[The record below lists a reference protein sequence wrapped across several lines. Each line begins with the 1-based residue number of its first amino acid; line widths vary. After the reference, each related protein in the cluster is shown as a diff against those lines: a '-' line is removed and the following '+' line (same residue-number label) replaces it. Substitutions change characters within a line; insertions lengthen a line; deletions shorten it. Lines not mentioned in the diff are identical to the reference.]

1 MTGQSSSNS
10 GVTWRRQQ
18 LLDKFLAGEIDRET
32 YDALLTE
39 LAELQQVSDSGAA
52 ASASWPGSTP
62 SASASGDEAPQVSVT
77 KTRLGLSPNATVSP
91 TALPG
96 PGDELSGF
104 RLEERLGRGGMG
116 EVWKA
121 SDLIGERTVV
131 LKLLHP
137 ELSHH
142 PEQMAAVKQMF
153 HRVHDLQHQH
163 ICPLYLLGHDA
174 RYGYYIVMKYLKG
187 VTLAAHRKA
196 FVAKHGSFPLSEVAR
211 ILAPIAAALD
221 FAHAAHVLHRDV
233 KPQNIMLGDEAAAR
247 DAAAIQL
254 VDFGLA
260 AELHSSPSRISSTS
274 SIVGGTY
281 PYMSPEQWRGEPLAA
296 RADQYALAVVAY
308 ELLAGRR
315 PFDSNDPTIL
325 RLCVLNDVAPRIEG
339 LDAQTHTVL
348 SRGLAKEQSQRF
360 PNCTAFIAALAATV
374 TALPAR
380 SAIPVRTTPA
390 KPTGALSEAPVQS
403 RATSSP
409 SRSLSS
415 SNSPRSG
422 KPRDVVPAEVV
433 HELDELIAPVTARSK
448 QPLEVRSPSSVRSPR
463 DVDDWDD
470 ETESGS
476 ALREANQR
484 ATFWV
489 GLLGGFGVVTAAS
502 LALFAFWGASRIWKP
517 PVEVG
522 GSSQNVVAINGTPG
536 NNTDAKLPHE
546 NGANGSGAKGE
557 SSPPEKGSKSGV
569 VPAPIVKPGDPNGAA
584 VAGQNPP
591 VLRYRWQTGHAY
603 VYAVNVEVDQDQ
615 DLFLH
620 LSGNLSYTGIDPNSR
635 PKSKPDEGGQGTGT
649 AFVVHPDGYLMTCQ
663 HVVEGASKIEV
674 AIGGKVYEATVV
686 DADEVRDI
694 ALIRITATG
703 LPTLPLAISDAVE
716 LGEEVRAIGFPLSSI
731 LGDNVKQTR
740 GTISGINTDDG
751 QKVLQIDAGINP
763 GNSGGPLVNERGEV
777 IGVNFAKLVAE
788 VATSV
793 GFAVPIDDAKPML
806 TTHGVKF
813 KTGSGGPKLEGPA
826 LVKQV
831 AAATAL
837 VTVTLGGGPVGKG
850 THIALR
856 CDGNLTPRM
865 KSRAGHFID
874 ANAHLSVAR
883 RGMYSS
889 IRGLGAEVNEVETDQ
904 LGRIYDL
911 RGSHSLPSFLGRA
924 ARLIVEH
931 LPTGRQKTWSL
942 SQPVTLVIQEEDN
955 TVGGSPFGPRF
966 GPRFRPPGFPSLPGS
981 PFSEPKTTQ
990 YTGLL
995 KIGYTL
1001 GDQVGKFQTV
1011 KKSFH
1016 LKTRE
1021 SVGAGPRVLVEGDG
1035 KFSINIETGLPHDLE
1050 FSAKLTENEANSTK
1064 HTPMKVSYKLM
1075 ETLDPQEL
1083 ARRGALPAAEGGFK
1097 LAQPSI
1103 NKPAAAEEPGEE
1115 VVLDSKLEVGQ
1126 KLLAEWSGKWH
1137 PIKVLAVSPDGRV
1150 KIHWEG
1156 WSDNFDEDV
1165 HRAKLRFPLKK

>member
-1 MTGQSSSNS
+1 MTGQPNS
-10 GVTWRRQQ
+10 ANGGAAWRRQQ
-18 LLDKFLAGEIDRET
+18 LLDKFLAGEIDRPM
-32 YDALLTE
+32 YDSL
-39 LAELQQVSDSGAA
+39 LAELQQWDES
-52 ASASWPGSTP
+52 
-62 SASASGDEAPQVSVT
+62 SASAPSSLKPSAELASSSDCAEPRVSVT
-77 KTRLGLSPNATVSP
+77 KTRPGLSSNPASQP
-91 TALPG
+91 SALPE
-96 PGDELSGF
+96 PGDELGGF

-121 SDLIGERTVV
+121 SDLVGERTVV

-142 PEQMAAVKQMF
+142 TEQMAAVKQMF

-174 RYGYYIVMKYLKG
+174 RYGYYVVMKYLTG
-187 VTLAAHRKA
+187 DTLAAHRKA
-196 FVAKHGSFPLSEVAR
+196 FVARHGEFPLSEVVR
-211 ILAPIAAALD
+211 VLTPIAAALD

-233 KPQNIMLGDEAAAR
+233 KPQNIMLGNETVPR
-247 DAAAIQL
+247 DGATMQL

-260 AELHSSPSRISSTS
+260 AELHSSPSRVSSTS
-274 SIVGGTY
+274 SVVGGTY
-281 PYMSPEQWRGEPLAA
+281 PYMSPEQWRGEPLDA
-296 RADQYALAVVAY
+296 RADQYSLAIVAY

-315 PFDSNDPTIL
+315 PFDSTDPTIL
-325 RLCVLNDVAPRIEG
+325 RLCVLNDAAPSIEG
-339 LDAQTHTVL
+339 LGEATRAVL
-348 SRGLAKEQSQRF
+348 SRGLAKQKSERF
-360 PNCTAFIAALAATV
+360 PNCAAFIAALAASV
-374 TALPAR
+374 APSPAR
-380 SAIPVRTTPA
+380 ASA
-390 KPTGALSEAPVQS
+390 
-403 RATSSP
+403 ATSDPGNKEASASLGEAKRRPQPPESVP
-409 SRSLSS
+409 SR
-415 SNSPRSG
+415 G
-422 KPRDVVPAEVV
+422 AAKAEVV
-433 HELDELIAPVTARSK
+433 HELEDLIAPVASRPK
-448 QPLEVRSPSSVRSPR
+448 RSPGVRPQR
-463 DVDDWDD
+463 DVDVGEDD
-470 ETESGS
+470 DQSPS
-476 ALREANQR
+476 ALSEANQR

-489 GLLGGFGVVTAAS
+489 GLIGGFGLVTVAS
-502 LALFAFWGASRIWKP
+502 LVVFAVWGLGRMGAKP
-517 PVEVG
+517 GGAG
-522 GSSQNVVAINGTPG
+522 GSQQTVVAGHGSNGNSG
-536 NNTDAKLPHE
+536 NGSSS
-546 NGANGSGAKGE
+546 NGGSNSGSGAND
-557 SSPPEKGSKSGV
+557 SV
-569 VPAPIVKPGDPNGAA
+569 VPAPIVKPVDPNGVAG
-584 VAGQNPP
+584 AGQNAPA
-591 VLRYRWQTGHAY
+591 LRYRWQPGHAY

-620 LSGNLSYTGIDPNSR
+620 LSGNLSYTGIDPNGR
-635 PKSKPDEGGQGTGT
+635 PKSKPDEEGQGTGT

-674 AIGGKVYEATVV
+674 AIGGKTYEATVL

-703 LPTLPLAISDAVE
+703 LPTLPLANSEAVE

-740 GTISGINTDDG
+740 GTISGINHDEG

-777 IGVNFAKLVAE
+777 VGVNFAKLVAD

-813 KTGSGGPKLEGPA
+813 KAGAGGPKLDGPA

-837 VTVTLGGGPVGKG
+837 VTVTLGGGTVGKG

-856 CDGNLTPRM
+856 CDGNLTPQL

-874 ANAHLSVAR
+874 PNAHLSVAR

-889 IRGLGAEVNEVETDQ
+889 IRGLGADVDEVETDQ

-931 LPTGRQKTWSL
+931 LPSGRQKSWSL
-942 SQPVTLVIQEEDN
+942 SQPVTLVFQEEGGSA
-955 TVGGSPFGPRF
+955 GGSPFGPRF
-966 GPRFRPPGFPSLPGS
+966 GPRFRPPGFPGFPGS
-981 PFSEPKTTQ
+981 PFVEPKTTQ
-990 YTGLL
+990 FSGML

-1001 GDQVGKFQTV
+1001 GDQVGKFQTI

-1021 SVGAGPRVLVEGDG
+1021 SIGAGPRVLVEGDG
-1035 KFSINIETGLPHDLE
+1035 TFSINTETGLPHDLE
-1050 FSAKLTENEANSTK
+1050 FSAKLTENEANSSK
-1064 HTPMKVSYKLM
+1064 RTPMKVSYKLM

-1083 ARRGALPAAEGGFK
+1083 AKRGAQPAAVGGFQP
-1097 LAQPSI
+1097 AQPGI
-1103 NKPAAAEEPGEE
+1103 NKPAAAEAPGEE
-1115 VVLDSKLEVGQ
+1115 VVADSKLEVGQ
-1126 KLLAEWSGKWH
+1126 KLLAEWASKWH
-1137 PIKVLAVSPDGRV
+1137 PVKVLAVNPDGRV

-1156 WSDNFDEDV
+1156 WSNSFDEDV
-1165 HRAKLRFPLKK
+1165 HRAKLRFPMKP